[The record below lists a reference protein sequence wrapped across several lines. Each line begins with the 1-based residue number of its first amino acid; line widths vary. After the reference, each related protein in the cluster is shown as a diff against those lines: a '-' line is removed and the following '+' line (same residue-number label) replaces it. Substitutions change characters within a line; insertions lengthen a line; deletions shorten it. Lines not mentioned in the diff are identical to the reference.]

1 MVFVQ
6 PLPWKLVVSFPQ
18 GWVSSESEK
27 GWNFG
32 GRRVLKGLNG
42 EVETGQHPSGSR
54 GCRVSPL

>member
-6 PLPWKLVVSFPQ
+6 PLPWELAVSFPQ

-32 GRRVLKGLNG
+32 GRVLKGLNG
-42 EVETGQHPSGSR
+42 EVETRQHLGGSR